1 MTDNIVEKNIPT
13 EHRGHAAGTNVLEKK
28 ASQLASDVKYKVRKQ
43 LGPDTKLNPA
53 QVARAFLAQLAKS
66 PAPPAIK
73 TLARKKLM
81 GESYIFDI
89 KDRVKDSLVETLTT
103 VFVDGI
109 EEEPTPNEYE
119 LYLEATGDKK
129 YWIMVTDKKTRNTYR
144 RRATR
149 AKISELR
156 SNPNISRVELTGYHP
171 NEKED
176 EQGVS
181 TAKVKSGK
189 GLDPVGQEDDD
200 VNNDGKVNKT
210 DKYLMNR
217 RNVRTAAINR
227 NKFTEE
233 FIGEVKDSNSKSNK
247 QIKGKANNSSRIKVF
262 PTVQEQVA
270 PSDNQ
275 SVDKNKIS
283 TLQRFQ
289 KREEQLNREKLAAQ
303 RSGKLPVG
311 SVQMNSYEIEGED
324 IQEVSP
330 PGFKGTVK
338 AMKKHKEIDNPWAL
352 ANWMKQKGYK
362 SHRKASGAMKESND
376 SECESEGKYP
386 KVDYNDSREIPTKLN
401 LVKNKMRAMGLKMSY
416 EPDGKLIGEE
426 ESDRMRDYRQMRGG
440 ADANVDYRRPP
451 RNTPGNLVTPEE
463 RERNRKKAME
473 IVRQSVIKQYGKD
486 ALL

>member
-1 MTDNIVEKNIPT
+1 MTDNIVQKNIPT
-13 EHRGHAAGTNVLEKK
+13 EHRGHAAGSNVLEKK

-156 SNPNISRVELTGYHP
+156 ANPNISRVELTGYHP

-189 GLDPVGQEDDD
+189 GLDAVGQEDDD

-217 RNVRTAAINR
+217 RNVRSAAINR

-233 FIGEVKDSNSKSNK
+233 FIGEVKDSNSKLNK

-270 PSDNQ
+270 P
-275 SVDKNKIS
+275 VDKNKIS

-386 KVDYNDSREIPTKLN
+386 KVDDNDSREIPTKLN

-426 ESDRMRDYRQMRGG
+426 ESDKMRDYRQMRGG

>member
-156 SNPNISRVELTGYHP
+156 ANPNISRVELTGYHP

-189 GLDPVGQEDDD
+189 GLDAVGQEDDD

-217 RNVRTAAINR
+217 RNVRSAAINR

-233 FIGEVKDSNSKSNK
+233 FIGEVKDSNSKLNK

-270 PSDNQ
+270 P
-275 SVDKNKIS
+275 VDKNKIS

-386 KVDYNDSREIPTKLN
+386 KVDDNDSREIPTKLN

-426 ESDRMRDYRQMRGG
+426 ESDKMRDYRQMRGG